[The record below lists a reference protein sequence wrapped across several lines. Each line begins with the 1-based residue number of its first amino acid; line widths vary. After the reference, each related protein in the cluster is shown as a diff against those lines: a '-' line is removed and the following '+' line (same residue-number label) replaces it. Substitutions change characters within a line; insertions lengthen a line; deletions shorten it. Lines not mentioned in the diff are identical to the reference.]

1 VHPNAKSPGGRRA
14 PRPAIAR
21 LALRPAIALIAP
33 ALLFALSCGRGHPAP
48 AREREEER
56 GRGHPAPAGGAAT
69 APHALDS
76 PADSGNDADIEHALR
91 IARAGAPSETAPVS
105 APAPDSTAIKNAWHD
120 EVQGIDATLLTPKQ
134 HELFVRLANAERCT
148 CGCGYTLAGC
158 LASDMTC
165 EISGA
170 SAAALLDSIRA
181 GRITHARGVRERPRG
196 N

>member
-1 VHPNAKSPGGRRA
+1 MHPNAKSPGGRRA

-33 ALLFALSCGRGHPAP
+33 ALLFALSC
-48 AREREEER
+48 